1 MGLAW
6 QPLAAPAQWLAGKP
20 PSRCTK
26 PGLCRLHLAQWTSAA
41 SAPGLIVGVG
51 NPGLRLSE
59 DPEHRA
65 VFVSRNAGV
74 DWKQVLEGPH
84 TVAILSHGDT
94 IVAVPAKNPTTL
106 FYSTDTGGQW
116 MSKAL
121 TESKATFTVSGFF
134 THPAHLDY
142 QAMLALSGETVTEA
156 TVLTLNASG
165 LLKRSCLL
173 PQEAGEEMSDFEKWS
188 PADAMEDAQTSKR
201 PVCLLGTRT
210 YYIRRKAEKPCQTGL
225 LRLSSLDLR
234 KDEPC
239 LCTKT
244 DWGCDIGFHR
254 TVYTAGANCE
264 AFENTPQPN
273 LSQLCTETTSS
284 HVHLTRGY
292 RRAPGNRCT
301 GGVDLSP
308 KTELCP
314 GNVGLT
320 AAFRRLFSFEANKW
334 RVCVMLCFVV
344 ALVAHW
350 CRTRDE
356 GLGHVSNNGSFAS
369 AMHRIKKYG
378 VDKKSLSDDEDEE
391 REFLINGKDC

>member
-1 MGLAW
+1 
-6 QPLAAPAQWLAGKP
+6 
-20 PSRCTK
+20 
-26 PGLCRLHLAQWTSAA
+26 
-41 SAPGLIVGVG
+41 
-51 NPGLRLSE
+51 
-59 DPEHRA
+59 
-65 VFVSRNAGV
+65 
-74 DWKQVLEGPH
+74 
-84 TVAILSHGDT
+84 
-94 IVAVPAKNPTTL
+94 
-106 FYSTDTGGQW
+106 